1 MEGVHKIWKRL
12 NIIKLR
18 FCFSSMILLMSTR
31 FLGGGKSPLIH
42 LNLFRQKKL
51 SDISLN
57 LVTDCMY
64 SLSTANIL

>member
-1 MEGVHKIWKRL
+1 MEGVHKIWKRPD
-12 NIIKLR
+12 IIRLR
-18 FCFSSMILLMSTR
+18 FCFSSMILLVSTR
-31 FLGGGKSPLIH
+31 FLGRQSPLIH
-42 LNLFRQKKL
+42 LNLFKQKKL